1 MLERSGILAKMED
14 SPYKYID
21 IRSGRVNDDT
31 NVSVAKYAKYKRV
44 KEKSNGL

>member
-1 MLERSGILAKMED
+1 MGD

-31 NVSVAKYAKYKRV
+31 NVSTEKYAKYERV

>member
-1 MLERSGILAKMED
+1 MLERPGILAKIED

-31 NVSVAKYAKYKRV
+31 NVSIEKYAKYERV
-44 KEKSNGL
+44 RGKSNGL